1 MKSFLFGI
9 VVTIGGLYYAHQTY
23 GTLQPCDMLAKE
35 RAADSTGGS
44 DGLLGLAAEVWQ
56 SHRTDEMNI
65 VQCTIE
71 LGGEWVA
78 NAKELIGLDE

>member
-1 MKSFLFGI
+1 MKSFILGI
-9 VVTIGGLYYAHQTY
+9 VLTIGGLYYAHMTY

-56 SHRTDEMNI
+56 SHRVDDLH
-65 VQCTIE
+65 VLKCTVE
-71 LGGEWVA
+71 LGKEWVI
-78 NAKELIGLDE
+78 NAKELVGGN